1 MEIIVVMLGTLYP
14 KYIIYYI
21 KFFILLRRRETYP
34 AHLIDTITNSLREI
48 HCITFIL
55 CYIIIIKA
63 GIDVG
68 VSKTVRM
75 TL

>member
-1 MEIIVVMLGTLYP
+1 MLGILHLT
-14 KYIIYYI
+14 YIIYYI
-21 KFFILLRRRETYP
+21 KFFTLLRRRKTYP
-34 AHLIDTITNSLREI
+34 AHLIDTITNSLCKI

-63 GIDVG
+63 GIDVS
-68 VSKTVRM
+68 VCKTICM